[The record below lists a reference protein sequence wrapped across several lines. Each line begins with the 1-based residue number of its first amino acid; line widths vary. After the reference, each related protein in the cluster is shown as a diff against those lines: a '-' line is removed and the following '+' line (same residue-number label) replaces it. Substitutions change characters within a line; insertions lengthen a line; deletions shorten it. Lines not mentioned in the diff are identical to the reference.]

1 MYITTVIPIAR
12 GISKDTLTYFTKEEI
27 PRGSLVS
34 IPLRKKFVSG
44 IVVETKAVNDVKSEI
59 KSLTYSIKKIKSS
72 DTKKFLPD
80 SYMRSVEY
88 LADYYATSIGAI
100 LYALIPNSILESK
113 ELPELPILEKEIPD
127 TSHEV
132 LLVQADNDERYAL
145 YRSLIREEFAKNK
158 SVFFCLPSIEDIKN
172 AKEILEKGIEKF
184 TFVIHSGLTKKE
196 VEKTWKDIISE
207 THPVL
212 VIATGSFLLLPKTDI
227 GSIIIDKENSRSY
240 KTQTRPFLDIRT
252 VAETIAKKS
261 GIKLILGDILLRTE
275 TLWKER
281 EGLYVPLSP
290 LKFRAL
296 TTANCEKVS
305 MKIPKDM
312 EKKEFVIISNR
323 LKEVLSLARET
334 NDRTFLFCGRK
345 GMHPETVCS
354 DCGEIVTCENCNAP
368 VVLYGRKNAEKET
381 TPSSRAKL
389 ATRPE
394 NLFVCH
400 HCGERREADV
410 LCKKCNG
417 WRLTTLG
424 IGTEKVYEEIKKL
437 FPETLVQILDK
448 ENTKTHK
455 DAVKT
460 RDKFYAS
467 PGSILIGTEMA
478 LSYLNQEIENTA
490 VVAIDSFFSIPDFR
504 INEKIFHILLEM
516 RAMSQK
522 NMILQTRQDTLP
534 LFDYALR
541 GNLIDFYRDEIQE
554 RKEINYPPFVTNI
567 KLTIEGTRVAI
578 KKQMEKITE
587 DLKPFEM
594 SVFEAFSP
602 KKTAG
607 IYTLHGLITLP
618 KNDWVDD
625 ELLTKLRN
633 LPPFVM
639 VKIDPDTLL

>member
-1 MYITTVIPIAR
+1 MFITTVIPIAR

-34 IPLRKKFVSG
+34 IPLRKKYVSG
-44 IVVETKAVNDVKSEI
+44 IVVGTKAVNDAKSEI
-59 KSLTYSIKKIKSS
+59 KSLTYSIKKIKSDS
-72 DTKKFLPD
+72 TKKFLPD
-80 SYMRSVEY
+80 SYMKSVEY
-88 LADYYATSIGAI
+88 LANYYATSIGAI
-100 LYALIPNSILESK
+100 LYTLIPNSILESK
-113 ELPELPILEKEIPD
+113 ELPELPLLEKEISD
-127 TSHEV
+127 ISHEV
-132 LLVQADNDERYAL
+132 LLLQADNEERYAL

-184 TFVIHSGLTKKE
+184 TFVIHSGLSKKE
-196 VEKTWKDIISE
+196 IEKLWKEIISE

-212 VIATGSFLLLPKTDI
+212 IIATGSFLLLPKTDI
-227 GSIIIDKENSRSY
+227 GSIILDKENSRSY
-240 KTQTRPFLDIRT
+240 KMQTRPFLDIRT
-252 VAETIAKKS
+252 VAEVIAKKS
-261 GIKLILGDILLRTE
+261 GIKLILGDMLLRTE
-275 TLWKER
+275 TLWKEK
-281 EGLYVPLSP
+281 EGLYNPLSP

-312 EKKEFVIISNR
+312 EKKEFVIISDR
-323 LKEVLSLARET
+323 LKQVLHDAHE
-334 NDRTFLFCGRK
+334 NNEQTFLFCGRK

-368 VVLYGRKNAEKET
+368 VVLYGRKNQNKET
-381 TPSSRAKL
+381 K
-389 ATRPE
+389 

-400 HCGERREADV
+400 HCGERRDADV

-417 WRLTTLG
+417 WRLATLG

-437 FPETLVQILDK
+437 FPDTLVQILDK
-448 ENTKTHK
+448 ENAKTHK
-455 DAVKT
+455 EAVKI

-516 RAMSQK
+516 RALTQK
-522 NMILQTRQDTLP
+522 NMIVQTRQENIP
-534 LFDYALR
+534 LFDHALK

-567 KLTIEGTRVAI
+567 KLTIEGSRVAI
-578 KKQMEKITE
+578 KKQMDEIVE
-587 DLKPFEM
+587 NLKPFEV

-607 IYTLHGLITLP
+607 VYTLHGLITLP
-618 KNDWVDD
+618 KNDWVNDD
-625 ELLTKLRN
+625 LLAKLRQ

-639 VKIDPDTLL
+639 IKIDPDTLL

>member
-34 IPLRKKFVSG
+34 IPLRKKYVSG
-44 IVVETKAVNDVKSEI
+44 IVIGTKAVNDVKSEI
-59 KSLTYSIKKIKSS
+59 KSLTYSIKKIKGDS
-72 DTKKFLPD
+72 TKKFLPD
-80 SYMRSVEY
+80 SYMKSVEY
-88 LADYYATSIGAI
+88 LANYYATSIGAI
-100 LYALIPNSILESK
+100 LYTLVPNSILESK
-113 ELPELPILEKEIPD
+113 ELPELPAEEKEISD
-127 TSHEV
+127 ISHEV
-132 LLVQADNDERYAL
+132 LLIQADNEERYAL

-184 TFVIHSGLTKKE
+184 TYVIHSGLAKKE
-196 VEKTWKDIISE
+196 IEKLWKEIISE

-212 VIATGSFLLLPKTDI
+212 IIATGSFLLLPKSDI
-227 GSIIIDKENSRSY
+227 GSIILDKENSRSY
-240 KTQTRPFLDIRT
+240 KMQTRPFLDIRT
-252 VAETIAKKS
+252 VAEAIAKKS
-261 GIKLILGDILLRTE
+261 GIKLILGDMLLRTE
-275 TLWKER
+275 TLWKEK
-281 EGLYVPLSP
+281 EGLYNPLSP

-312 EKKEFVIISNR
+312 EKKEFVIISER
-323 LKEVLSLARET
+323 LKQILRDAHENNEQ
-334 NDRTFLFCGRK
+334 TFLFCGRK

-368 VVLYGRKNAEKET
+368 VVLYARKNANKEI
-381 TPSSRAKL
+381 K
-389 ATRPE
+389 

-400 HCGERREADV
+400 HCGERRDADV

-417 WRLTTLG
+417 WRLATLG

-437 FPETLVQILDK
+437 FPDTLVQILDK
-448 ENTKTHK
+448 ENAKNHK
-455 DAVKT
+455 EAVKI
-460 RDKFYAS
+460 RNSFYEN

-478 LSYLNQEIENTA
+478 LAYLNQEIENTA
-490 VVAIDSFFSIPDFR
+490 VVAMDSFFSIPDFR

-516 RAMSQK
+516 RALSQK
-522 NMILQTRQDTLP
+522 NMIVQTRQDTLP
-534 LFDYALR
+534 LFDHALK

-567 KLTIEGTRVAI
+567 KLTIEGSRVAI
-578 KKQMEKITE
+578 KKQMDEIVE
-587 DLKPFEM
+587 SLKPFEV

-618 KNDWVDD
+618 KNTWIND

-633 LPPFVM
+633 LPPYIM
-639 VKIDPDTLL
+639 LKIDPDTLL